1 MADFNTEDMVL
12 IVNRHGVAS
21 WVEPWRAREMV
32 ALDGARLADATDI
45 DLCKNDTIGINVDE
59 ARAAMGIGVRHD
71 GRGRK
76 ARARG
81 EGEDAGQ

>member
-1 MADFNTEDMVL
+1 MDFNADDMVL
-12 IVNRHGVAS
+12 IVNKNGIAS
-21 WVEPWRAREMV
+21 WVERERARLMV
-32 ALDGARLADATDI
+32 AVEGARLADATDI